1 MHKNLLCHKY
11 FDDAEGRE
19 EITDKRSVILPKL
32 EGTSVNPVQ
41 TPSDT
46 GNPASQTD
54 AQTTVTLPQ
63 NRISMVVGQKITLKA
78 KVTGTTVASWNSSKK
93 KVAAV
98 TQKGVVTAKKAGTAV
113 ITVKTADGKTAVCK
127 VTVKK
132 APKKITVKPK
142 KLSMKKGQT
151 VKLKYTI
158 TKKTYTIVTFKS
170 SNKKVVSVD
179 KNGKLK
185 AKKAGM
191 ATITVKTAN
200 GKTAKCKVTVQ

>member
-1 MHKNLLCHKY
+1 M
-11 FDDAEGRE
+11 F
-19 EITDKRSVILPKL
+19 
-32 EGTSVNPVQ
+32 
-41 TPSDT
+41 
-46 GNPASQTD
+46 
-54 AQTTVTLPQ
+54 
-63 NRISMVVGQKITLKA
+63 
-78 KVTGTTVASWNSSKK
+78 
-93 KVAAV
+93 
-98 TQKGVVTAKKAGTAV
+98 VTAKKAGTAV

>member
-1 MHKNLLCHKY
+1 
-11 FDDAEGRE
+11 
-19 EITDKRSVILPKL
+19 
-32 EGTSVNPVQ
+32 
-41 TPSDT
+41 
-46 GNPASQTD
+46 
-54 AQTTVTLPQ
+54 
-63 NRISMVVGQKITLKA
+63 
-78 KVTGTTVASWNSSKK
+78 
-93 KVAAV
+93 
-98 TQKGVVTAKKAGTAV
+98 
-113 ITVKTADGKTAVCK
+113 
-127 VTVKK
+127 
-132 APKKITVKPK
+132 
-142 KLSMKKGQT
+142 MKKGQT